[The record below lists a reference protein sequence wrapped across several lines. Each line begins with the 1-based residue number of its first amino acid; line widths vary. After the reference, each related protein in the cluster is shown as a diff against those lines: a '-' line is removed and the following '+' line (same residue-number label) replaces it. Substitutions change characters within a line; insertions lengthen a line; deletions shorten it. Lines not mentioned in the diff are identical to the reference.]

1 MRTLG
6 LRSVNDDTMMSYSP
20 VKQVPG
26 EIRGTLQR
34 ADYMLSIAEK
44 ALKDVALTDTDQ
56 PGFRRYIKR
65 VPLGVVLVIAPWKCV
80 RREGVGVVGL
90 TTGSYPYLTMIN
102 SVLPALVAGA
112 RRPKECGT
120 SIG

>member
-1 MRTLG
+1 
-6 LRSVNDDTMMSYSP
+6 MMSYSP

-44 ALKDVALTDTDQ
+44 ALKDVTLTDTDQ

-80 RREGVGVVGL
+80 
-90 TTGSYPYLTMIN
+90 S
-102 SVLPALVAGA
+102 LPERVTHH
-112 RRPKECGT
+112 RPNT
-120 SIG
+120 VTLLAPIAATPT